1 MSFRKSIT
9 IRTSGSRQVQ
19 IVTDAVGEV
28 ISASRIAEGLCV
40 AFVPHTSAAITINEN
55 ADPDVQTDLLAAF
68 EAMVPQVGFRHG
80 EGNSDAHLL
89 ASLIGC
95 SATVPVAEG
104 RLVLGRWQGLWFV
117 ELDGPRERQLEIHVI
132 AG

>member
-1 MSFRKSIT
+1 MGYRKTIQ
-9 IRTSGSRQVQ
+9 IRTTADRQVRV
-19 IVTDAVGEV
+19 VTREV
-28 ISASRIAEGLCV
+28 AEVVTASGIEEGLCSI
-40 AFVPHTSAAITINEN
+40 FVPHTSAAITINEN

-68 EAMVPQVGFRHG
+68 GAIVPPVDFRHG

-95 SATVPVAEG
+95 SVTVPVVGG
-104 RLVLGRWQGLWFV
+104 RLALGTWQGLWFV
-117 ELDGPRERQLEIHVI
+117 ELDGPRERRLDIHLV